1 MLEIKEKKN
10 CTGCHACG
18 LVCPQK
24 CIQMLPDEEGFLYPS
39 IHWNRCVDCGACEK
53 VCPVLHPADISFP
66 LKVYAA
72 RNEDETIR
80 MSSSSGGVFTALAE
94 EMIQRGGVV
103 FGASFNEDGQVVHSM
118 TDQWEGLAAFR
129 GAKYVQSL
137 IGEVYLQVR
146 RLLKQGRWVL
156 FSGTPCQVA
165 GLKHFLRTDDE
176 RLLTVDVVCHGVPSP
191 LVWQT
196 YLDSINPRKE
206 RITALSMRDKSH
218 GWKRY
223 GMEIR
228 TEDTVL
234 YTGKAAD
241 NLYSQG
247 YLDHLYLRPSCHACP
262 AKKGR
267 SHSDFTLGDFWGI
280 ERVHPSIDD
289 DRGTGLVLVNSL
301 AGMNFYRSLRVLDKE
316 VTYAQAFRGNPSLEL
331 CAPLTDSREEFWRRF
346 PEEGMKVVSDLHKRN
361 RKIWVRFLNRIYKII
376 GT

>member
-1 MLEIKEKKN
+1 MIEIKDKKN
-10 CTGCHACG
+10 CTGCHACWA
-18 LVCPQK
+18 VCPRN
-24 CIQMLPDEEGFLYPS
+24 CIQMIPDEEGFLYPN
-39 IHWNRCVDCGACEK
+39 IHLNGCIDCGACEK

-146 RLLKQGRWVL
+146 RFLKQGRWVL

-165 GLKHFLRTDDE
+165 GLKHFLRTTYE

-206 RITALSMRDKSH
+206 RITTLSMRDKSH

-316 VTYAQAFRGNPSLEL
+316 VTYAQAFRENPSLEL

>member
-18 LVCPQK
+18 SVCPQK

-301 AGMNFYRSLRVLDKE
+301 AGMNFYRSLRVLEKE